1 MSRATR
7 FSIVE
12 EALAYPSYS
21 MHLFSTQKI
30 EKDTIET
37 IMHEKKEKNK
47 MRRIANEIAVGQHAG
62 KRVFLPRIPL
72 CPSDDEMF
80 PFKLKRMQFPVQHS
94 FSMTINKAQGQTIPN
109 FPLQQLIGIDNSIK
123 VVTSWLKDASSNT
136 IDILTILGMGGIGK
150 TSLAKYVYVL
160 HFHEFDTSSF
170 IEGINRR
177 CVEKSKGPLDVQKE
191 LCDDISK
198 SSSVQVHDDSI
209 YTLMI
214 EHAIGRK
221 KVILVLDDIGSLDQ
235 LDSLLRSKGFHTGSK
250 IIITTKD
257 AWLTESYAL
266 FRKKI
271 KPKHAIDPKDGY
283 EDVSKKIVKYCEG
296 HPMAI
301 KVLGRSL
308 HNRDVSYWEGDVTV
322 TILEACDIETR
333 SGITKLIDRCLL
345 SIGWNKEL
353 MNIELMMH
361 QLVQEM
367 GRFIVRKESLDKP
380 WERS

>member
-1 MSRATR
+1 M
-7 FSIVE
+7 
-12 EALAYPSYS
+12 L
-21 MHLFSTQKI
+21 
-30 EKDTIET
+30 
-37 IMHEKKEKNK
+37 
-47 MRRIANEIAVGQHAG
+47 
-62 KRVFLPRIPL
+62 
-72 CPSDDEMF
+72 
-80 PFKLKRMQFPVQHS
+80 
-94 FSMTINKAQGQTIPN
+94 

-308 HNRDVSYWEGDVTV
+308 HNRDAKEKNDSPINNVLRISFDSLPSENDKELFKYIACIFVGMDRDVTV